1 MAKRTAFDGRPPVD
15 DEADEFGDDE
25 ADEFGDDEADEFED
39 EADEFGDDEADEFED
54 EADEFEN
61 RSRKVVAGKS
71 AKELERKLAEA
82 TRERLKLQ
90 RQLDL
95 VKAKTEATSKV
106 QLKTVKNLSVADREY
121 LEELKDTDPE
131 QWRAELNALEKRFKE
146 EYDTAVEK
154 EVAKKKLESL
164 RGYIIDAIKEEYPKA
179 KFTAEDFG
187 NLPHRLVKGLEDGSI
202 EYADFISQ
210 AGKYLNSGKTTK
222 RVEPTMKEP
231 NLNRIRNSGT
241 GSRPKPRPLELF

>member
-1 MAKRTAFDGRPPVD
+1 MK
-15 DEADEFGDDE
+15 
-25 ADEFGDDEADEFED
+25 
-39 EADEFGDDEADEFED
+39 
-54 EADEFEN
+54 
-61 RSRKVVAGKS
+61 KVKIGKS
-71 AKELERKLAEA
+71 IKDVIDEQEYLRRLELNK
-82 TRERLKLQ
+82 
-90 RQLDL
+90 DL
-95 VKAKTEATSKV
+95 VDS
-106 QLKTVKNLSVADREY
+106 LSS
-121 LEELKDTDPE
+121 
-131 QWRAELNALEKRFKE
+131 
-146 EYDTAVEK
+146 DTAVEK